1 MQARFTVS
9 FVVGEIVTYFPG
21 CLHREER
28 ERRGD
33 IYAKIYLL
41 AAGSTN
47 SKRRLVGDI
56 CKYFPRDMAYLLP
69 VMSVPTAR
77 ILKSKPYTSGNY
89 QDPKTH
95 HHS

>member
-1 MQARFTVS
+1 V
-9 FVVGEIVTYFPG
+9 IYFLG
-21 CLHREER
+21 RLHREKR

-41 AAGSTN
+41 ATGSTN

-56 CKYFPRDMAYLLP
+56 CKYFPRNMANLLQ

-95 HHS
+95 RHS